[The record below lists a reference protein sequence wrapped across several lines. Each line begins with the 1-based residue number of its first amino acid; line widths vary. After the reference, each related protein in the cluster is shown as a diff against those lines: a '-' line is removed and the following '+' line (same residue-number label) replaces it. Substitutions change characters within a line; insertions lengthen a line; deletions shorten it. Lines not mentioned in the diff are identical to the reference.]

1 MSLST
6 LLSPETTLSAIRI
19 IPLATSSAFCIAMGH
34 QYLLFTGLHSVTP
47 FSQCGSP
54 LTIATIRAL
63 GHRLIFIMSFAM
75 LSDLFISLLNLFL
88 NFENTTGNAKLLY
101 IASFVL
107 KILHFVP
114 HRQAT
119 NLRRAIKAQETGDEA
134 GKKLFGAMD
143 EFGKL
148 NAWRLWV
155 VDLPAWVLTLC
166 AVLSV
171 VRK

>member
-1 MSLST
+1 
-6 LLSPETTLSAIRI
+6 
-19 IPLATSSAFCIAMGH
+19 MGH
-34 QYLLFTGLHSVTP
+34 QYLLFTGLYRVTP
-47 FSQCGSP
+47 PSQRGSP
-54 LTIATIRAL
+54 LMLATIRSL

-88 NFENTTGNAKLLY
+88 SFEDTAGNVRLLY

-107 KILHFVP
+107 KVLHFVP

-119 NLRRAIKAQETGDEA
+119 NLRREIKAQESGDEA
-134 GKKLFGAMD
+134 GKRIFGAMD

-155 VDLPAWVLTLC
+155 IDLPAWVLSFC
-166 AVLSV
+166 AALSAV
-171 VRK
+171 QS